1 MPPWRPAEP
10 YNLTSLDTRKSS
22 IKPGSM
28 HKNSRRTKFQGF
40 ARNDL
45 IDLGLSGNDH
55 EPTGPGV
62 STMTGRCLVS
72 ACLLVVLCT
81 SASAQELKSWKHGV
95 IEPKGD
101 AGFMLMVGQR
111 DFGAKH
117 KLKIEIVPLKN
128 GATAHKALL
137 AGELDSIESSPGATI
152 LAGAHGADIKILGCD
167 WPGVPH
173 GLMVKSTINKV
184 EDLRGKTV
192 AVAAPGSLPNLLINA
207 ILEQHKIP
215 ASEVRFAN
223 LGGDLDRFKAVIAGV
238 AEGGV
243 VAAEFM
249 AVAPKDVKMLVTGH
263 EALPNYVRLCLT
275 MTGKTI
281 AARRD
286 DAINFV
292 AAELDALKFA
302 VSHRD
307 ETIKLTQ
314 ETINAKPDDPRPAYA
329 FDDTIRQKAID
340 PEASLPLD
348 KLNWLQSELV
358 RAGNMKAPI
367 DLGKIVDAEIRT
379 EAMKRTAK

>member
-1 MPPWRPAEP
+1 MTVARVLSIVLV
-10 YNLTSLDTRKSS
+10 LTALGT
-22 IKPGSM
+22 PGS
-28 HKNSRRTKFQGF
+28 G
-40 ARNDL
+40 
-45 IDLGLSGNDH
+45 
-55 EPTGPGV
+55 
-62 STMTGRCLVS
+62 
-72 ACLLVVLCT
+72 
-81 SASAQELKSWKHGV
+81 QELKPWKHGV

-101 AGFMLMVGQR
+101 AGFMVMVGQH
-111 DFGAKH
+111 DFASRHGL
-117 KLKIEIVPLKN
+117 KLEIVPLKN

-173 GLMVKSTINKV
+173 GLMVKSTISKV
-184 EDLRGKTV
+184 EDLKGKTI

-207 ILEQHKIP
+207 ILEQHKIA

-223 LGGDLDRFKAVIAGV
+223 LGGDLDRFKAVVAGV
-238 AEGGV
+238 ADAGI

-249 AVAPKDVKMLVTGH
+249 AVAPKDVKMLVAGH

-281 AARRD
+281 TDRRA

-292 AAELDALKFA
+292 AAEIDALKFA

-314 ETINAKPDDPRPAYA
+314 DTIHAKPDDPRPAYA
-329 FDDTIRQKAID
+329 FDDTVKQHAID
-340 PEASLPLD
+340 PSVALPLD
-348 KLNWLQSELV
+348 KLNWMQNELV
-358 RAGNMKAPI
+358 KAGNLKAPI
-367 DLGKIVDAEIRT
+367 DLMKITDAEIRA
-379 EAMKRTAK
+379 EAMKRAGK

>member
-1 MPPWRPAEP
+1 MG
-10 YNLTSLDTRKSS
+10 L
-22 IKPGSM
+22 GSREHTM
-28 HKNSRRTKFQGF
+28 IVTQPIGAALFL
-40 ARNDL
+40 AV
-45 IDLGLSGNDH
+45 LGTAASG
-55 EPTGPGV
+55 
-62 STMTGRCLVS
+62 
-72 ACLLVVLCT
+72 
-81 SASAQELKSWKHGV
+81 QELKPWKHGV

-111 DFGAKH
+111 DFASKRGL
-117 KLKIEIVPLKN
+117 KLEIIPMKN

-152 LAGAHGADIKILGCD
+152 LAGARGADIKIIGCD

-173 GLMVKSTINKV
+173 GLMVKSTISKV
-184 EDLRGKTV
+184 EDLKGKTI

-223 LGGDLDRFKAVIAGV
+223 LGGDLERFKAVVAGV
-238 AEGGV
+238 ADAGI

-249 AVAPKDVKMLVTGH
+249 GVAPKDVKMLVAGH

-281 AARRD
+281 ADRRA

-292 AAELDALKFA
+292 AAEINALKFA

-314 ETINAKPDDPRPAYA
+314 DSIHAKPDDPRPAYA
-329 FDDTIRQKAID
+329 YDDTLRQHAID
-340 PEASLPLD
+340 PEIAFPLD
-348 KLNWLQSELV
+348 KLNWMQNELV
-358 RAGNMKAPI
+358 KAGNLKAPI
-367 DLGKIVDAEIRT
+367 DLTKMAAPDIRAEALRLS
-379 EAMKRTAK
+379 AN

>member
-1 MPPWRPAEP
+1 MGTVIVVIVARVIVMALLLAGLGVQSLAQDLRFWRH
-10 YNLTSLDTRKSS
+10 R
-22 IKPGSM
+22 
-28 HKNSRRTKFQGF
+28 
-40 ARNDL
+40 
-45 IDLGLSGNDH
+45 
-55 EPTGPGV
+55 
-62 STMTGRCLVS
+62 
-72 ACLLVVLCT
+72 
-81 SASAQELKSWKHGV
+81 V
-95 IEPKGD
+95 IEPKRD
-101 AGFMLMVGQR
+101 DGFMVMVGQR
-111 DFGAKH
+111 DFASKYG
-117 KLKIEIVPLKN
+117 LKIEIVALKN

-137 AGELDSIESSPGATI
+137 AGELDSIESSPGAAI
-152 LAGAHGADIKILGCD
+152 LAGARGADIKILGCD

-184 EDLRGKTV
+184 EDLRGKTI

-207 ILEQHKIP
+207 ILEQNKIL

-281 AARRD
+281 IARRD

-302 VSHRD
+302 VNHRD

-314 ETINAKPDDPRPAYA
+314 KTINAKPDDPRPAYA

-340 PEASLPLD
+340 PEATLPLD
-348 KLNWLQSELV
+348 KLNWLQNELV
-358 RAGNMKAPI
+358 RAGNLKAPI
-367 DLGKIVDAEIRT
+367 DLGKIVDTEIRA
-379 EAMKRTAK
+379 EAMKRTGK